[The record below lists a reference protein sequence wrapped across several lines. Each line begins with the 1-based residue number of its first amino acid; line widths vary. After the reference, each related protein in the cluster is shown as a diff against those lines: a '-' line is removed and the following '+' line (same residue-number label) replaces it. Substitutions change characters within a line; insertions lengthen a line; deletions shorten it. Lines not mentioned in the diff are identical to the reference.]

1 MNADRLF
8 PKIVSAFI
16 LILLGTLPACA
27 PTATPTFF
35 RPPSGLASPTPLPP
49 TLAPAAPSPIIFPTD
64 TPSPTL
70 EPPTPLP
77 PCTDNLSWLADVTYP
92 DDTTVQ
98 PGQSIDKQWSVQN
111 SGTCDWDARYTLRNI
126 NGETLGAPA
135 EIPLYPARAGAQV
148 ILRIVFLAPS
158 AAGTYRSEWQAIN
171 PDGEAFGDS
180 VYIQLIV
187 SP

>member
-1 MNADRLF
+1 
-8 PKIVSAFI
+8 
-16 LILLGTLPACA
+16 
-27 PTATPTFF
+27 
-35 RPPSGLASPTPLPP
+35 
-49 TLAPAAPSPIIFPTD
+49 
-64 TPSPTL
+64 
-70 EPPTPLP
+70 
-77 PCTDNLSWLADVTYP
+77 VTYP